1 MSTEPHILS
10 AQSIALNQ
18 CTYLEGLYP
27 ALKDIGLNVRL
38 ETANTVFQIYC
49 EHLKLMDS
57 VAGDLSRMEMY
68 RQLCDLQPETGLRDG
83 PARAL
88 ARLYIKRGLGGHGA
102 KILAADD
109 PLQEEIES
117 LVGQHAEAYGFDMRR
132 FTFKGFTRGFS
143 LIHYFSAHPDLLKNR
158 SVAHIA
164 PEQEFRGWVA
174 DMADTFDCTYTMI
187 DGFMPGMDRYE
198 DLCAMTAD
206 TETFDTIICH
216 RVLEHVIDGPS
227 AYQELYRVL
236 KPGGVLN
243 VSVPE
248 ALYLEESSEWVIPDP
263 KFHHHVR
270 MYGRD
275 FPDQLA
281 AAGFRVERADWLLER
296 AVEELEAVKAYPM
309 LLYNAYKD

>member
-1 MSTEPHILS
+1 MTIQPHALS
-10 AQSIALNQ
+10 AQRIAMNQ
-18 CTYLEGLYP
+18 CVYFERRYP
-27 ALKDIGLNVRL
+27 ALKDIGLSLRL

-49 EHLKLMDS
+49 EHIKLMDP

-83 PARAL
+83 PARTL
-88 ARLYIKRGLGGHGA
+88 AKLYIERGLAAHGA

-109 PLQEEIES
+109 PLQEEVAS
-117 LVGQHAEAYGFDMRR
+117 LTAQHSEAYGFDMTR
-132 FTFKGFTRGFS
+132 FSFKGFTRGFS
-143 LIHYFSAHPDLLKNR
+143 LIHYFGAHSDLLKNR
-158 SVAHIA
+158 AVAHIA
-164 PEQEFRGWVA
+164 PEQEFRGWIA
-174 DMADTFDCTYTMI
+174 DMLESFGCTYTMI
-187 DGFMPGMDRYE
+187 DGFMPEMDRYE

-206 TETFDTIICH
+206 SDSFDTIICH

-227 AYQELYRVL
+227 SYKELYRVL

-248 ALYLEESSEWVIPDP
+248 ALYLDKTSEWVLPDP

-270 MYGRD
+270 MYGKD
-275 FPDQLA
+275 FPSQLE
-281 AAGFRVERADWLLER
+281 AAGFRVERADWLLGR
-296 AVEELEAVKAYPM
+296 PVEELEAVKAYPM

>member
-1 MSTEPHILS
+1 MIAEPHILS
-10 AQSIALNQ
+10 AQRIAMNQ
-18 CTYLEGLYP
+18 CAYLEGRYP
-27 ALKDIGLNVRL
+27 ALKDIGLAVRL
-38 ETANTVFQIYC
+38 DTANTVFQIYC
-49 EHLKLMDS
+49 EHIKLMDP
-57 VAGDLSRMEMY
+57 VAGDLTRMEMY
-68 RQLCDLQPETGLRDG
+68 RQLCELQPETGLRIG

-88 ARLYIKRGLGGHGA
+88 ARLYIERGLAGHGT

-109 PLQEEIES
+109 PLQDEIEA
-117 LVGQHAEAYGFDMRR
+117 LTTRHADIYGFDMSR
-132 FTFKGFTRGFS
+132 FTFKGFSRGFS
-143 LIHYFSAHPDLLKNR
+143 LIHYFSAHPDLLKGR
-158 SVAHIA
+158 AVAHIA
-164 PEQEFRGWVA
+164 PEQEFRGWIG
-174 DMADTFDCTYTMI
+174 DMAETFSCHYTMI

-206 TETFDTIICH
+206 ADSYDTIICH

-227 AYQELYRVL
+227 AYKELYRVL

-248 ALYLEESSEWVIPDP
+248 ALYLDKTSEWVLPDP

-270 MYGRD
+270 MYGTD

-281 AAGFRVERADWLLER
+281 EAGFRVERADWLLSR
-296 AVEELEAVKAYPM
+296 PVEELEAVKAYPM